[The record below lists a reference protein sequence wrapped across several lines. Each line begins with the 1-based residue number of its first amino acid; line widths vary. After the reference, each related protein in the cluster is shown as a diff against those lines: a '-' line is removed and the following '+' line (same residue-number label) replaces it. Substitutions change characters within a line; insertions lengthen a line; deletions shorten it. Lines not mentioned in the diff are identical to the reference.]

1 MLPWGPC
8 LMDAHQGACALV
20 DNGCVLARSI
30 CQALYRLHDDSKDL
44 CKGVSDDMCQL
55 VSRRRTGVVP
65 VAAAKQ
71 E

>member
-1 MLPWGPC
+1 M
-8 LMDAHQGACALV
+8 
-20 DNGCVLARSI
+20 VLCTQQRLYR
-30 CQALYRLHDDSKDL
+30 QALYRLHDDSKDL

-65 VAAAKQ
+65 VAPLKQ